1 MQNRRAESE
10 PKERRTHVLP
20 TFGIMEIRTS
30 GEDRVRR
37 GVSTSVK

>member
-1 MQNRRAESE
+1 MQSRRAESE
-10 PKERRTHVLP
+10 PKERRTRALP
-20 TFGIMEIRTS
+20 TLGTPKIPTS